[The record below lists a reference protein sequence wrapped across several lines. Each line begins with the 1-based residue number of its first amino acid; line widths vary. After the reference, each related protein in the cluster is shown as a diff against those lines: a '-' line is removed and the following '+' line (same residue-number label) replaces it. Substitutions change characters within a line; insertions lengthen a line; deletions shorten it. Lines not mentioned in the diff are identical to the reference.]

1 VTAEFVANAL
11 NGHRAGTGWV
21 VHCPAHDDR
30 TPSLSVRD
38 TKDGKVL
45 VRCHAG
51 CEQTRVIEVLRSR
64 GLWTA
69 RRPRSVVAPQAA
81 VPSVERRPDQ
91 DDARRKE
98 AALAIWRSAT
108 PALGTP
114 VETYL
119 LSRGLCLPPSTALR
133 FYGGLKHPSGSDGR
147 SGNTGL

>member
-81 VPSVERRPDQ
+81 VPRLASNGGQIRTTRGARKPLWRYGGRRL
-91 DDARRKE
+91 RR
-98 AALAIWRSAT
+98 LGRRSRPISYRA
-108 PALGTP
+108 
-114 VETYL
+114 VYVFRL
-119 LSRGLCLPPSTALR
+119 LRRCASTA
-133 FYGGLKHPSGSDGR
+133 G
-147 SGNTGL
+147 